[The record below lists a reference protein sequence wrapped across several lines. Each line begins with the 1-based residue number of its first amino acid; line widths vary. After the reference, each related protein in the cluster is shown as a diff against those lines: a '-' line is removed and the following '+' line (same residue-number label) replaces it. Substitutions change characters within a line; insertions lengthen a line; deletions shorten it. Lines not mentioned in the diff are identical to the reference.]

1 MQYRSLAFCAFVLA
15 VAAPLTPG
23 HAQQQNQQ
31 TGEVR
36 NCESGGTR
44 RQFSGQPMTD
54 FMKLCQA
61 SRVNPENLGKIC
73 NDAADNL
80 HLSGTARE
88 TYLAECTR
96 GAD

>member
-15 VAAPLTPG
+15 VATPLTAG

-31 TGEVR
+31 TGEIR
-36 NCESGGTR
+36 NCNSGVAR
-44 RQFSGQPMTD
+44 RQLMGQPMTD

-61 SRVNPENLGKIC
+61 SRVNSENLGKIC
-73 NDAADNL
+73 NDAADNQ
-80 HLSGTARE
+80 HLSGTARQ

-96 GAD
+96 GPD